1 MSYNRSNIGSGS
13 RNVGRN
19 TFDFG
24 RTYVVKPRG
33 IHQATIV
40 WLHGIG
46 EMGSSWSQFLESLP
60 LPNVKWICPTAPTR
74 SVSLFGGLH
83 TTAWFNVEDLSD
95 NATDDVEGLDA
106 SATHIANMLSNE
118 RDDIK
123 LGVAG
128 FSMGAAM
135 ALYCAT
141 CRALGQYGNGNR
153 YPINLSVAMALS
165 GWLPCSRIVR
175 SRVHASQEATRRA
188 ASLHILLYHGQ
199 VDDVIEHKHG
209 EKSAQTLHSAGFNV
223 TFRTYNG
230 LGHYTIPEEVSD
242 MCCWLVTRMGINGYG
257 P

>member
-1 MSYNRSNIGSGS
+1 MSYNIGSGS

-19 TFDFG
+19 TFEFG
-24 RTYVVKPRG
+24 RTYVVRPRG
-33 IHQATIV
+33 THQATIV

-46 EMGSSWSQFLESLP
+46 ETGSSWSRFLESLP

-74 SVSLFGGLH
+74 SVALLGGLPS
-83 TTAWFNVEDLSD
+83 TAWFNVEDLSND
-95 NATDDVEGLDA
+95 SNDDVEGLDA

-135 ALYCAT
+135 TLYSAT

-153 YPINLSVAMALS
+153 YPINLSAAVALS

-175 SRVHASQEATRRA
+175 SRVLVSQEAARRA
-188 ASLHILLYHGQ
+188 ASLPILVCHGQ
-199 VDDVIEHKHG
+199 VDDVVDHKQG
-209 EKSAQTLHSAGFNV
+209 DKSAQTLRASGFQNL
-223 TFRTYNG
+223 TYCTYNG
-230 LGHYTIPEEVSD
+230 LGHYTTPEEVND
-242 MCCWLVTRMGINGYG
+242 VCRWLVARMGLNGYG
-257 P
+257 T